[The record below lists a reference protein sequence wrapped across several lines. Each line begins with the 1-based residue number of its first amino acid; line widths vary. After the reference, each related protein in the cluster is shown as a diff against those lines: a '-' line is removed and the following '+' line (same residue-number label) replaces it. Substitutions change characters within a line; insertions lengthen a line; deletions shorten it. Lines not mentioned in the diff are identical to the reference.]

1 MNPPKIRTPN
11 KKERMKKKKHL
22 GFVKIRKK
30 KKKTK
35 QNNTYIKLK
44 EKGDILAIRVLKA
57 ETLTKE
63 IDGFLV

>member
-30 KKKTK
+30 KK
-35 QNNTYIKLK
+35 QNNRYIKLK

>member
-30 KKKTK
+30 KTK
-35 QNNTYIKLK
+35 QNNRYIKLK

>member
-30 KKKTK
+30 KKTK
-35 QNNTYIKLK
+35 QNNRYIKLK

>member
-30 KKKTK
+30 KKQNKT
-35 QNNTYIKLK
+35 I
-44 EKGDILAIRVLKA
+44 GI
-57 ETLTKE
+57 
-63 IDGFLV
+63 

>member
-22 GFVKIRKK
+22 DYVKIRKK
-30 KKKTK
+30 KK
-35 QNNTYIKLK
+35 QNNRYIKLK
-44 EKGDILAIRVLKA
+44 EKGDILAIRILKA

>member
-30 KKKTK
+30 KNKT
-35 QNNTYIKLK
+35 I
-44 EKGDILAIRVLKA
+44 GI
-57 ETLTKE
+57 
-63 IDGFLV
+63 

>member
-1 MNPPKIRTPN
+1 MNPPKVRTPN
-11 KKERMKKKKHL
+11 KKERMKKKRHL
-22 GFVKIRKK
+22 GFVKIRKQNE
-30 KKKTK
+30 K
-35 QNNTYIKLK
+35 QNNRYIKLK

>member
-30 KKKTK
+30 TK
-35 QNNTYIKLK
+35 QNKTI
-44 EKGDILAIRVLKA
+44 GI
-57 ETLTKE
+57 
-63 IDGFLV
+63 

>member
-30 KKKTK
+30 KKTK
-35 QNNTYIKLK
+35 QNNRYIKLK
-44 EKGDILAIRVLKA
+44 EKGDNLAIRVLKA

>member
-30 KKKTK
+30 KKK

>member
-30 KKKTK
+30 KKK
-35 QNNTYIKLK
+35 QNKTI
-44 EKGDILAIRVLKA
+44 GI
-57 ETLTKE
+57 
-63 IDGFLV
+63 

>member
-35 QNNTYIKLK
+35 QYVYKIERKRRHFGNQGLK
-44 EKGDILAIRVLKA
+44 G
-57 ETLTKE
+57 
-63 IDGFLV
+63 